1 MDQVQSH
8 PAYPTKC
15 PNHPIPF
22 NSCSKQSISSKQPQ
36 LYHGPS
42 PITSSIILPQHHYCK
57 PLFPF
62 QSLNSFP
69 TLSFFDFQEVSNAFP
84 QYVQMPFHTN
94 VHLFR
99 PILSNLP
106 QQFFQTTQ
114 LHHEPSPITCRLILI
129 GVTAPLLQAHF
140 SRHPSQGRLA
150 HSSRWPNP

>member
-1 MDQVQSH
+1 M
-8 PAYPTKC
+8 
-15 PNHPIPF
+15 F
-22 NSCSKQSISSKQPQ
+22 
-36 LYHGPS
+36 
-42 PITSSIILPQHHYCK
+42 IILHSSVAVLLIKDTAPLLQAHFSRHPSQGRLAK